1 MKEERMPAATETR
14 IQRIGQIAIHVKDVE
29 RATAF
34 YRDRLGLKHLFTVPR
49 MSFFDCGGTRLML
62 GLAETPEF
70 DHASSVLYFATTDIE
85 NVHAG
90 LVRAGVKSEGD
101 PHKVA
106 DLGDRDLWL
115 AFFRDSEGNVMALM
129 EEKPHA

>member
-1 MKEERMPAATETR
+1 MTAATDLR
-14 IQRIGQIAIHVKDVE
+14 ITRIGQISIIVKDVD

-34 YRDRLGLKHLFTVPR
+34 YRDRLGLQHLFSVPK

-62 GLAETPEF
+62 GIAEKPEF
-70 DHASSVLYFATTDIE
+70 DHPSSTLYFATTDIE
-85 NVHAG
+85 SAHAG
-90 LVRAGVKSEGD
+90 LVKAGVKSEGD

-115 AFFRDSEGNVMALM
+115 SFFRDSEGNFMALM
-129 EEKPHA
+129 EEKPHAR

>member
-1 MKEERMPAATETR
+1 MPAATETR
-14 IQRIGQIAIHVKDVE
+14 IKRIGQIAINVKDVE
-29 RATAF
+29 RATTF

-62 GLAETPEF
+62 GIAETQEF
-70 DHASSVLYFATTDIE
+70 DHLSSTLYFDTTDIE
-85 NVHAG
+85 SVHAG
-90 LVRAGVKSEGD
+90 LVRAGVKSEGE

-115 AFFRDSEGNVMALM
+115 SFFRDTEDNVMALM

>member
-1 MKEERMPAATETR
+1 MPAATDLR
-14 IQRIGQIAIHVKDVE
+14 IQRIGQISIIVKDVD

-34 YRDRLGLKHLFTVPR
+34 YRDRLGLRHLFSVPK

-62 GLAETPEF
+62 GIAETPEF
-70 DHASSVLYFATTDIE
+70 DHPSSTLYFDTRDIE
-85 NVHAG
+85 GSHAS
-90 LVRAGVKSEGD
+90 LVKAGVKSEGE

-115 AFFRDSEGNVMALM
+115 AFFRDTEGNFMALM
-129 EEKPHA
+129 EEKPHAR

>member
-1 MKEERMPAATETR
+1 MPAATDLR
-14 IQRIGQIAIHVKDVE
+14 IQRIGQISIIVKDVD

-34 YRDRLGLKHLFTVPR
+34 YRDRLGLRHLFSVPK

-62 GLAETPEF
+62 GIAEKPEF
-70 DHASSVLYFATTDIE
+70 DHPSSTLYFDTQDIE
-85 NVHAG
+85 GSHAS
-90 LVRAGVKSEGD
+90 LVKAGVKSEGE

-115 AFFRDSEGNVMALM
+115 AFFRDTEGNFMALM
-129 EEKPHA
+129 EEKPHAR

>member
-1 MKEERMPAATETR
+1 MNAATDR
-14 IQRIGQIAIHVKDVE
+14 IQRIGQIVHDVD

-34 YRDRLGLKHLFTVPR
+34 YRDQLGLRHLFSVPK

-62 GLAETPEF
+62 GIAETPEF
-70 DHASSVLYFATTDIE
+70 DHPSSILYFATTDIE
-85 NVHAG
+85 AVHAG
-90 LVRAGVKSEGD
+90 LVKAGVKSEGD

-115 AFFRDSEGNVMALM
+115 AFFRDSEGNFMALM

>member
-1 MKEERMPAATETR
+1 MPAAIETR
-14 IQRIGQIAIHVKDVE
+14 IKRIGQIAINVKDVE

-34 YRDRLGLKHLFTVPR
+34 YRDRLGLKHLFTVPK

-62 GLAETPEF
+62 GLPETAEF
-70 DHASSVLYFATTDIE
+70 DHLSSTLYFDTHDIE
-85 NVHAG
+85 TVHAG
-90 LVRAGVKSEGD
+90 LVGAGVKSEGD

-115 AFFRDSEGNVMALM
+115 SFFRDSEGNVMALM

>member
-1 MKEERMPAATETR
+1 MPAATDLR
-14 IQRIGQIAIHVKDVE
+14 IQRIGQISIIVKDVD

-34 YRDRLGLKHLFTVPR
+34 YRDRLGLRHLFSVPK

-62 GLAETPEF
+62 GIAETPEF
-70 DHASSVLYFATTDIE
+70 DHPSSTLYFDTQDIE
-85 NVHAG
+85 GSHAS
-90 LVRAGVKSEGD
+90 LVKAGVKSEGE

-115 AFFRDSEGNVMALM
+115 AFFRDTEGNFMALM
-129 EEKPHA
+129 EEKPHAR

>member
-1 MKEERMPAATETR
+1 MTAATDLR
-14 IQRIGQIAIHVKDVE
+14 ITRIGQISIIVHDVE

-34 YRDRLGLKHLFTVPR
+34 YRDRLGLKHLFTVPK

-62 GLAETPEF
+62 GIPETPQF
-70 DHASSVLYFATTDIE
+70 DHPSSTLYFATTDIE
-85 NVHAG
+85 AMHAA
-90 LVRAGVKSEGD
+90 LVKAGVKSEGD

-115 AFFRDSEGNVMALM
+115 AFFRDSEDNFMALM
-129 EEKPHA
+129 VE

>member
-1 MKEERMPAATETR
+1 MPAALDTR
-14 IQRIGQIAIHVKDVE
+14 IKRIGQIAINAKDLE

-34 YRDRLGLKHLFTVPR
+34 YRDRLGLKHLFTVPK

-70 DHASSVLYFATTDIE
+70 DHASSILYFDTTDIE
-85 NVHAG
+85 AFHAA
-90 LVRAGVKSEGD
+90 LVKEGVKSEGD
-101 PHKVA
+101 PHRVA

-115 AFFRDSEGNVMALM
+115 AFFRDTEGNLMALM
-129 EEKPHA
+129 EEKPHAQ